1 MVLERQ
7 AKLAPPKVLR
17 DYIQGT
23 TKFRRWQRRKGSRRG
38 KGGNQ
43 RHYTTTCWEKLS
55 RVFTQPTIRS
65 FSCCRGVQHE
75 VILVE
80 CDNTLFRAEKFIFKE
95 NCSCYEVEISFSAN
109 ITSFMPSKLSYFT
122 VMKLL
127 LNIKLCCIRVKH
139 IIINRINHPYVHEDP
154 SIILTD

>member
-1 MVLERQ
+1 M
-7 AKLAPPKVLR
+7 LR

-23 TKFRRWQRRKGSRRG
+23 TKSRRWQRRKGSRQGRQPAPLYD
-38 KGGNQ
+38 NML
-43 RHYTTTCWEKLS
+43 REKS
-55 RVFTQPTIRS
+55 RVFTQPAIRS
-65 FSCCRGVQHE
+65 FSCCRAVQHE
-75 VILVE
+75 VILGE

-95 NCSCYEVEISFSAN
+95 NRSCYEVEISFSAN

-139 IIINRINHPYVHEDP
+139 IIINRINHPYVDP
-154 SIILTD
+154 SIILSDQN